1 MSKNPSTRAY
11 GRTELALK
19 YSPDSTPQAAWRR
32 LRGWLE
38 QPLLKQNLQRL
49 GYDGRQ
55 RVFSP
60 RQVALIISWLGDF
73 E

>member
-1 MSKNPSTRAY
+1 MAKKSTNRSF

-19 YSPDSTPQAAWRR
+19 YNPDSTPQTAWRR
-32 LRGWLE
+32 MRVWLE

-60 RQVALIISWLGDF
+60 RQVALIVSWLGDF